1 MAMLSV
7 GGLTPRMIVL
17 GLVIQQEDT
26 VAGVDRRLAD
36 QFACARFTAGS
47 AHKNLPSLAEA
58 GYVRLT
64 KPGPSGEPTMGV
76 YAGTPGGVE
85 FHQEWLRH
93 RERPLGIRDALNCKL
108 EFIEPEDLPWVIEDI
123 REQEEECRRACDT
136 AHSSVM
142 GEQRLRRVQKKPV
155 HWRARMSMI
164 RDKHEATE
172 WAKIADCL
180 ETTREDLE
188 GLYREILI
196 DGST

>member
-1 MAMLSV
+1 MLSV

-36 QFACARFTAGS
+36 QFACARFTPGS

-64 KPGPSGEPTMGV
+64 KPGPSDERTLDR
-76 YAGTPGGVE
+76 YAGTPGGTE
-85 FHQEWLRH
+85 FHRRWLLNT
-93 RERPLGIRDALNCKL
+93 ERPLGIRDALHCKL
-108 EFIEPEDLPWVIEDI
+108 EFVEPEDLPWLIESI
-123 REQEEECRRACDT
+123 REQEEDCRHACDT
-136 AHSSVM
+136 AHSSVI
-142 GEQRLRRVQKKPV
+142 GEQRSRRVQKRPV
-155 HWRARMSMI
+155 HWRARMGMI

-188 GLYREILI
+188 ELYREILA
-196 DGST
+196 DGLT